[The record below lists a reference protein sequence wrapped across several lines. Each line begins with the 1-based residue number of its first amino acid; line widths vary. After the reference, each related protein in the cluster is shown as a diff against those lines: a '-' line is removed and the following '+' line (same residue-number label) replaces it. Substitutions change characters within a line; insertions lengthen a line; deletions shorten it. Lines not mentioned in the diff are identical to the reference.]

1 MNMLDDED
9 DQSFHAT
16 RDGYSH
22 LSDVEWDAVERM
34 GSTMGI
40 HAVSVMLEALNRDAQ
55 HATIAKFI
63 QNELDAEREKFE
75 LLRQQQAAAGGSMHS
90 RRPETL
96 KIDISKYRGV
106 EEDSLLRWF
115 VELDDAIRSRRID
128 DGKKMQVA
136 FAQSNLAGRAKT
148 WALGLKLHDPFAFG
162 SLEVFKS
169 RLRQTFEPP
178 RAEFRARTELLK
190 LKQGKR
196 DVHAYAQHIRHLT
209 SCISSNPVD
218 EHTLVSVFMQ
228 GLADGPVKTHLFRLE
243 LDSLEQAI
251 SIVDQEDF
259 SLRQARASSTSYR
272 QPRRYDSGGPEPMEL
287 CYVESEKAR
296 STDYKKLQKC
306 NRCQKTGHYAY
317 ECSAPRP
324 VSRNTG
330 RSDRPP
336 MRKGQ
341 GRGSAVGAKT
351 QQRDGPSKKRTG
363 SVGAEHPTGPATSRE
378 FVGLL
383 MKVAPNTQTLCVAAL
398 CKKIS
403 LITLKFE
410 VTNKLSL

>member
-63 QNELDAEREKFE
+63 QNELDAEREKVALLHQQGSQQAELLREQGAQQFE

-96 KIDISKYRGV
+96 KIDISK
-106 EEDSLLRWF
+106 
-115 VELDDAIRSRRID
+115 ARRID
-128 DGKKMQVA
+128 DGDMQVA

-148 WALGLKLHDPFAFG
+148 WALGLKLHDPYAFG

-190 LKQGKR
+190 LKQG
-196 DVHAYAQHIRHLT
+196 
-209 SCISSNPVD
+209 SCGWSRQDSPV
-218 EHTLVSVFMQ
+218 
-228 GLADGPVKTHLFRLE
+228 
-243 LDSLEQAI
+243 
-251 SIVDQEDF
+251 
-259 SLRQARASSTSYR
+259 
-272 QPRRYDSGGPEPMEL
+272 
-287 CYVESEKAR
+287 
-296 STDYKKLQKC
+296 
-306 NRCQKTGHYAY
+306 
-317 ECSAPRP
+317 
-324 VSRNTG
+324 
-330 RSDRPP
+330 
-336 MRKGQ
+336 
-341 GRGSAVGAKT
+341 
-351 QQRDGPSKKRTG
+351 
-363 SVGAEHPTGPATSRE
+363 PA
-378 FVGLL
+378 
-383 MKVAPNTQTLCVAAL
+383 
-398 CKKIS
+398 
-403 LITLKFE
+403 
-410 VTNKLSL
+410 

>member
-1 MNMLDDED
+1 
-9 DQSFHAT
+9 
-16 RDGYSH
+16 
-22 LSDVEWDAVERM
+22 
-34 GSTMGI
+34 
-40 HAVSVMLEALNRDAQ
+40 
-55 HATIAKFI
+55 
-63 QNELDAEREKFE
+63 
-75 LLRQQQAAAGGSMHS
+75 MHS

-115 VELDDAIRSRRID
+115 VELDDAIRARRID
-128 DGKKMQVA
+128 DGEMQVA

-148 WALGLKLHDPFAFG
+148 WALGLKLHDPYAFG

-209 SCISSNPVD
+209 SCINSNPVD

-251 SIVDQEDF
+251 SIAEQEDF

-272 QPRRYDSGGPEPMEL
+272 QPRRYDNGGSEPMEL

-296 STDYKKLQKC
+296 STDYKKLRKC

-317 ECSAPRP
+317 ECSVPRS

-351 QQRDGPSKKRTG
+351 QQRDGPSKNG
-363 SVGAEHPTGPATSRE
+363 
-378 FVGLL
+378 
-383 MKVAPNTQTLCVAAL
+383 QDQ
-398 CKKIS
+398 
-403 LITLKFE
+403 
-410 VTNKLSL
+410 

>member
-63 QNELDAEREKFE
+63 QNELDAEREKVALLHQQGSQRSE
-75 LLRQQQAAAGGSMHS
+75 LLREQGAQQ
-90 RRPETL
+90 
-96 KIDISKYRGV
+96 GV

-115 VELDDAIRSRRID
+115 VELDDAIRARRID
-128 DGKKMQVA
+128 DGEMQVA

-148 WALGLKLHDPFAFG
+148 WALGLKLHDPYAFG
-162 SLEVFKS
+162 SLEAFKS

-218 EHTLVSVFMQ
+218 EHTLFSVFMQ
-228 GLADGPVKTHLFRLE
+228 GLADGPAKTHLFRLE

-251 SIVDQEDF
+251 SIAEQEDF
-259 SLRQARASSTSYR
+259 ILRQARASSTSYR
-272 QPRRYDSGGPEPMEL
+272 QPRRYDNGGPEPMEL

-351 QQRDGPSKKRTG
+351 QQRDGPSKNGQDR
-363 SVGAEHPTGPATSRE
+363 
-378 FVGLL
+378 
-383 MKVAPNTQTLCVAAL
+383 
-398 CKKIS
+398 
-403 LITLKFE
+403 
-410 VTNKLSL
+410 

>member
-63 QNELDAEREKFE
+63 QNELDAEREKVALLHQQGSQQAELLREQGAQQFE

-96 KIDISKYRGV
+96 KIDISK
-106 EEDSLLRWF
+106 
-115 VELDDAIRSRRID
+115 ARRID
-128 DGKKMQVA
+128 DGDMQVA

-148 WALGLKLHDPFAFG
+148 WALGLKLHDPYAFG

-190 LKQGKR
+190 LKQG
-196 DVHAYAQHIRHLT
+196 
-209 SCISSNPVD
+209 SSNPVD

-251 SIVDQEDF
+251 SIAEQEDF

-272 QPRRYDSGGPEPMEL
+272 QPRRYDNGGPEPMEL

-296 STDYKKLQKC
+296 STGYKKLQRC

-317 ECSAPRP
+317 KCSAPRP
-324 VSRNTG
+324 VSRDTG

-351 QQRDGPSKKRTG
+351 QQRDGPSKNG
-363 SVGAEHPTGPATSRE
+363 
-378 FVGLL
+378 
-383 MKVAPNTQTLCVAAL
+383 QDQ
-398 CKKIS
+398 
-403 LITLKFE
+403 
-410 VTNKLSL
+410 

>member
-22 LSDVEWDAVERM
+22 LSDVEWDAVKRM

-63 QNELDAEREKFE
+63 QNELDDERKKFE

-96 KIDISKYRGV
+96 KIDISK
-106 EEDSLLRWF
+106 
-115 VELDDAIRSRRID
+115 ARRID
-128 DGKKMQVA
+128 DGDMQVA

-148 WALGLKLHDPFAFG
+148 WALGLKLHDPYAFG

-228 GLADGPVKTHLFRLE
+228 GLADGPFKTHLFRLE

-251 SIVDQEDF
+251 SIAEQEDF

-272 QPRRYDSGGPEPMEL
+272 PPRRYDNGGPEPMKL

-296 STDYKKLQKC
+296 STGYKKLQRC

-351 QQRDGPSKKRTG
+351 QQRDGPS
-363 SVGAEHPTGPATSRE
+363 
-378 FVGLL
+378 
-383 MKVAPNTQTLCVAAL
+383 
-398 CKKIS
+398 
-403 LITLKFE
+403 
-410 VTNKLSL
+410 TNGQDQ

>member
-16 RDGYSH
+16 CDGYSH

-40 HAVSVMLEALNRDAQ
+40 HAVSVTLEALNRDAQ

-63 QNELDAEREKFE
+63 QNELDAEREKVALLHQQGSQQAELLREQGAQQFE

-96 KIDISKYRGV
+96 KIDISK
-106 EEDSLLRWF
+106 
-115 VELDDAIRSRRID
+115 ARRID
-128 DGKKMQVA
+128 DGDMQVA

-148 WALGLKLHDPFAFG
+148 WALGLKLHDPYAFG

-178 RAEFRARTELLK
+178 RAEFRARTKLLK
-190 LKQGKR
+190 LKQGKC
-196 DVHAYAQHIRHLT
+196 DVHAYAQRIRHLT

-218 EHTLVSVFMQ
+218 EHTLVLVFMQ

-243 LDSLEQAI
+243 RDSLEQAI
-251 SIVDQEDF
+251 SIAEQEDF

-272 QPRRYDSGGPEPMEL
+272 QPRRYDNGGPEPMEL

-296 STDYKKLQKC
+296 STGYKKLQRC

-324 VSRNTG
+324 VSRDTG

-341 GRGSAVGAKT
+341 GLGSAVGAKT
-351 QQRDGPSKKRTG
+351 QQRDEPSKNG
-363 SVGAEHPTGPATSRE
+363 
-378 FVGLL
+378 
-383 MKVAPNTQTLCVAAL
+383 QDQ
-398 CKKIS
+398 
-403 LITLKFE
+403 
-410 VTNKLSL
+410 

>member
-63 QNELDAEREKFE
+63 QNELDAEREKVALLHQQGSQQAELLREQGAQQFE

-115 VELDDAIRSRRID
+115 VELDDAIRARRID
-128 DGKKMQVA
+128 DGDMQVA

-148 WALGLKLHDPFAFG
+148 WALGLKLHDPYAFG

-196 DVHAYAQHIRHLT
+196 D
-209 SCISSNPVD
+209 
-218 EHTLVSVFMQ
+218 

-251 SIVDQEDF
+251 SIAEQEDF

-272 QPRRYDSGGPEPMEL
+272 QPRRYDNGGPEPMEL

-296 STDYKKLQKC
+296 STGYKKLQRC

-324 VSRNTG
+324 VSRDTG

-351 QQRDGPSKKRTG
+351 QQRDGPSKNG
-363 SVGAEHPTGPATSRE
+363 
-378 FVGLL
+378 
-383 MKVAPNTQTLCVAAL
+383 QDQ
-398 CKKIS
+398 
-403 LITLKFE
+403 
-410 VTNKLSL
+410 

>member
-1 MNMLDDED
+1 
-9 DQSFHAT
+9 
-16 RDGYSH
+16 
-22 LSDVEWDAVERM
+22 
-34 GSTMGI
+34 MGI

-63 QNELDAEREKFE
+63 QNELDAEREKVALLRQQGSQKAELLIEQGAQQFE

-96 KIDISKYRGV
+96 KIDIFK
-106 EEDSLLRWF
+106 
-115 VELDDAIRSRRID
+115 ARRID
-128 DGKKMQVA
+128 DGDMQVA
-136 FAQSNLAGRAKT
+136 FAQSNMAGRAKT
-148 WALGLKLHDPFAFG
+148 WALGLKLHDSYAFG

-196 DVHAYAQHIRHLT
+196 DVHAYAQHIRYLT

-218 EHTLVSVFMQ
+218 EHTLFSVFMH

-243 LDSLEQAI
+243 LDSLAQAI
-251 SIVDQEDF
+251 SIVEQEDF

-272 QPRRYDSGGPEPMEL
+272 QPRRYDSGGPKPMKL
-287 CYVESEKAR
+287 CYVESEKTR
-296 STDYKKLQKC
+296 STDYKKLQKR
-306 NRCQKTGHYAY
+306 NICQKTGHYAY

-336 MRKGQ
+336 MRKGH

-351 QQRDGPSKKRTG
+351 QQRDGS
-363 SVGAEHPTGPATSRE
+363 
-378 FVGLL
+378 
-383 MKVAPNTQTLCVAAL
+383 
-398 CKKIS
+398 
-403 LITLKFE
+403 
-410 VTNKLSL
+410 

>member
-63 QNELDAEREKFE
+63 QNELDAEREKVALLHQQGSQQAELLREQGAQQFE

-96 KIDISKYRGV
+96 KIDISK
-106 EEDSLLRWF
+106 
-115 VELDDAIRSRRID
+115 ARRID
-128 DGKKMQVA
+128 DGDMQVA

-148 WALGLKLHDPFAFG
+148 WALGLKLHDPYAFG

-218 EHTLVSVFMQ
+218 EHTLVSVFVQ
-228 GLADGPVKTHLFRLE
+228 GLADGPVKTQMFRIE

-251 SIVDQEDF
+251 SFAEQEGF
-259 SLRQARASSTSYR
+259 SLRQARASSTFIVHR
-272 QPRRYDSGGPEPMEL
+272 DEMTAEVQ
-287 CYVESEKAR
+287 
-296 STDYKKLQKC
+296 
-306 NRCQKTGHYAY
+306 
-317 ECSAPRP
+317 
-324 VSRNTG
+324 SRWN
-330 RSDRPP
+330 
-336 MRKGQ
+336 
-341 GRGSAVGAKT
+341 
-351 QQRDGPSKKRTG
+351 
-363 SVGAEHPTGPATSRE
+363 SV
-378 FVGLL
+378 
-383 MKVAPNTQTLCVAAL
+383 M
-398 CKKIS
+398 
-403 LITLKFE
+403 
-410 VTNKLSL
+410 

>member
-1 MNMLDDED
+1 MDMLDDED

-55 HATIAKFI
+55 HVTIAKFI
-63 QNELDAEREKFE
+63 QNELDAEREKVALLHQQGSQQAELLREQGAQQFE

-96 KIDISKYRGV
+96 KIDISK
-106 EEDSLLRWF
+106 
-115 VELDDAIRSRRID
+115 ARRID
-128 DGKKMQVA
+128 DGDMQVA

-148 WALGLKLHDPFAFG
+148 WALGLKLHDPYAFG

-178 RAEFRARTELLK
+178 RAEFRARTEFLK

-251 SIVDQEDF
+251 SNCGAGRLQSETG
-259 SLRQARASSTSYR
+259 SRQLDIISST
-272 QPRRYDSGGPEPMEL
+272 E
-287 CYVESEKAR
+287 
-296 STDYKKLQKC
+296 T
-306 NRCQKTGHYAY
+306 
-317 ECSAPRP
+317 
-324 VSRNTG
+324 
-330 RSDRPP
+330 
-336 MRKGQ
+336 
-341 GRGSAVGAKT
+341 
-351 QQRDGPSKKRTG
+351 
-363 SVGAEHPTGPATSRE
+363 
-378 FVGLL
+378 
-383 MKVAPNTQTLCVAAL
+383 
-398 CKKIS
+398 I
-403 LITLKFE
+403 
-410 VTNKLSL
+410 